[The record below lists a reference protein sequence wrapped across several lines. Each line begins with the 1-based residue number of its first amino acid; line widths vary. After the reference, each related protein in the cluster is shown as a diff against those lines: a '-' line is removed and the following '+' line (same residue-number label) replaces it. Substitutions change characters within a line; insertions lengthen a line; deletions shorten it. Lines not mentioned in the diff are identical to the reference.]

1 VLVVNWLNVDAHSSL
16 DTEGCANAG
25 LADLPMVGTVALA
38 ERFVMRFKHRRQ
50 YNRSRTPQWIDRRGS
65 IAAQFALATPVVIL
79 IAAGIADFGIWRQSR
94 PG

>member
-38 ERFVMRFKHRRQ
+38 E
-50 YNRSRTPQWIDRRGS
+50 
-65 IAAQFALATPVVIL
+65 
-79 IAAGIADFGIWRQSR
+79 
-94 PG
+94 